1 MALPYSTDP
10 LSNSRASS
18 PIDNAARILAR
29 LAHRFADREAILWRS
44 GLDEERWA
52 ALERS
57 LLLELSS
64 PTGGAEAMAHFAK
77 AFAEARLELTR
88 AAFAT
93 AEDQRTIQRPSELPP
108 SIDESAVTRPRG
120 AADSDLGERF
130 RSTATLGTPNRL
142 GALPEAVHVRAPE
155 LDDGSTVEDALS
167 ATLHSPGRAP
177 DGTPRSP

>member
-1 MALPYSTDP
+1 MPT
-10 LSNSRASS
+10 SRASS
-18 PIDNAARILAR
+18 PIENAARILAR

-44 GLDEERWA
+44 GLDEERWT

-57 LLLELSS
+57 LLVELSS

-88 AAFAT
+88 AAFTT
-93 AEDQRTIQRPSELPP
+93 AHDQRISRQPSKLPP
-108 SIDESAVTRPRG
+108 SIDESAPTRPRG
-120 AADSDLGERF
+120 TVDSDLGERF

-142 GALPEAVHVRAPE
+142 GALPDATHVKAPNI
-155 LDDGSTVEDALS
+155 DDGSTDEDALS